1 MSTAK
6 RTKRA
11 AAPIR
16 PKMSNE
22 QLTALLVAG
31 IDLSKKRNYN
41 SEHASS
47 LIA

>member
-1 MSTAK
+1 MDKPK

-22 QLTALLVAG
+22 QLTAMLA
-31 IDLSKKRNYN
+31 SAKHKR
-41 SEHASS
+41 EV
-47 LIA
+47 I